1 LKWQTPS
8 GVRSSGLSKAPS
20 DSAVSPR
27 VWVWSSALL
36 SFVILG
42 WGVWTALSTART
54 VHQTFSPVYYWDQ
67 YAVVT
72 DLQQSNGVFHPSRLW
87 AQHNEYRIVL
97 GRLALLA
104 DLQFFQGRNAD
115 LLVEIYLI
123 QLVLALFVTW
133 ICRQFGKFRGAALI
147 TVGGFFIYCIF
158 CPLQIENFYW
168 GFQVPYVF
176 AGLAAAASFACV
188 VWHAAKVAEGKAS
201 WISWPVLFAFI
212 AGFLAEYSLAD
223 GLIVWP
229 VILWLG
235 FSLRLAKR
243 TLVLS
248 AVVGFIAVGS
258 YFIGYVTPPEHS
270 NPWLTI
276 RRPLSLAKYV
286 TTYIASTWDSS
297 LPSFSAWPTVSELS
311 TILAVAFVLGTALRW
326 LLVRS
331 TAPDFLRAFLVA
343 NLLLTVAAAVLTGLG
358 RLKFGLAAAT
368 LSRYQSIALV
378 FWACLA
384 AFVLASIP
392 SGHSYRFVL
401 TVIQIGLVV
410 LLIANQGRFGTIVR
424 LAKQHRIAL
433 DDAYV
438 ALANNSPDL
447 DGLKIL
453 YPQPEKVAHW
463 YNYMRSHNLG
473 TDPREFYNWGGYR
486 MAPASNCVGSLEV
499 IRRVSSLKPWLKV
512 GPWDA
517 TARRAPDQV
526 ILALPSGLVVGMGEM
541 QIPRPDIQAAMKLP
555 ELRTSCTLL
564 RSLRFEIDMPTE

>member
-1 LKWQTPS
+1 
-8 GVRSSGLSKAPS
+8 
-20 DSAVSPR
+20 
-27 VWVWSSALL
+27 VWSSALL

-42 WGVWTALSTART
+42 WGLWTALSTART

-72 DLQQSNGVFHPSRLW
+72 DLQQSNGVFHLSLLW
-87 AQHNEYRIVL
+87 AQHNEHRIVV

-104 DLQFFQGRNAD
+104 DLQFFQGRNAS

-123 QLVLALFVTW
+123 QVVLALLFTW
-133 ICRQFGKFRGAALI
+133 MCPHFGKVRGVALI
-147 TVGGFFIYCIF
+147 TVGGFFSYCMF

-176 AGLAAAASFACV
+176 AGLAAAVSFACV
-188 VWHAAKVAEGKAS
+188 VWHAAKVAEGKAN
-201 WISWPVLFAFI
+201 WISWPLLFAFI

-235 FSLRLAKR
+235 FTLRLAKR
-243 TLVLS
+243 TRVFSALVG
-248 AVVGFIAVGS
+248 VIAVGL

-276 RRPLSLAKYV
+276 RRPLSVAKYV

-297 LPSFSAWPTVSELS
+297 LPSFSAWPTVSELL

-331 TAPDFLRAFLVA
+331 TAPDLFRAFLVA
-343 NLLLTVAAAVLTGLG
+343 NLLLTVAAAVLTSLG
-358 RLKFGLAAAT
+358 RLNFGLATAT

-384 AFVLASIP
+384 AFILASIP

-401 TVIQIGLVV
+401 TVIQVGLVV
-410 LLIANQGRFGTIVR
+410 LLTANQGRFATIVR
-424 LAKQHRIAL
+424 LAKHHQIAL

-453 YPQPEKVAHW
+453 YPQPEKVAVW

-473 TDPREFYNWGGYR
+473 ADPREFYNWGGYR
-486 MAPASNCVGSLEV
+486 MAATSNCVGSLEV
-499 IRRVSSLKPWLKV
+499 IRRISSTQTMAQGWA
-512 GPWDA
+512 WDTMA
-517 TARRAPDQV
+517 KQAPDQV
-526 ILALPSGLVVGMGEM
+526 ILALPNGLVVGLGL
-541 QIPRPDIQAAMKLP
+541 IDRPRPDIQAAMKIP
-555 ELRTSCTLL
+555 ELRTGWSAEAQAAEGSQL
-564 RSLRFEIDMPTE
+564 RAFAVLADSKSICPLNNERTVP